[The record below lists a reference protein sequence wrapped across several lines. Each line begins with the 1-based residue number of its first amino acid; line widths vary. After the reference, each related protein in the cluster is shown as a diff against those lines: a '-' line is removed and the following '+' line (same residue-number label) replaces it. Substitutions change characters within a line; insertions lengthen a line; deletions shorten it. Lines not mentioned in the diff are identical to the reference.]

1 MLRWRR
7 QENEFAT
14 SRMDRQTEEPAMSRN
29 AVLCDQPAG
38 QGNDFELI
46 PTVSMESQHSVDG
59 PTSRDFSSIYIIREL

>member
-38 QGNDFELI
+38 QGNDW
-46 PTVSMESQHSVDG
+46 VDSNG
-59 PTSRDFSSIYIIREL
+59 IDGKSTFRRWSNQSWLFVDLYR